1 MSPITDMQ
9 GRRVVIT
16 AGAAGLGREMVEVF
30 HQAGARLFICDVS
43 EQALQTVRAAMPD
56 VRVMVADVSDEHQVA
71 RLFLAVEAA
80 WQGLDVLINNAGIAG
95 PTGYVETLSKADWD
109 RTLAVNITGQFLCA
123 RAAVPLLKAAGGG
136 AMINM
141 SSAAGHL
148 GFAGRSAYS
157 ASKWA
162 VVGFT
167 KTLATELGA
176 HGVRV
181 NTILPGAVEGER
193 IRAVIAAKAQ
203 TLGRPVEEVA
213 QVYENQAALGRMVE
227 PRDVANLALFLAS
240 DAGRSISGQAI
251 AVDGHTEKL
260 T

>member
-1 MSPITDMQ
+1 MSSITEMQ
-9 GRRVVIT
+9 GRRVLIT
-16 AGAAGLGREMVEVF
+16 AGAAGLGRAMLEAF
-30 HQAGARLFICDVS
+30 HRAGARLFICDVS
-43 EQALQTVRAAMPD
+43 EQALRSVGSALPD
-56 VRVMVADVSDEHQVA
+56 VRSMVADVSEEDQVD
-71 RLFLAVEAA
+71 RLFSAVADA
-80 WQGLDVLINNAGIAG
+80 WQGLDVLVNNAGIAG

-123 RAAVPLLKAAGGG
+123 RAAVPLLKASPNA

-148 GFAGRSAYS
+148 AFAGRSAYS

-167 KTLATELGA
+167 KTLAAELGR

-181 NTILPGAVEGER
+181 NAILPGAVEGER
-193 IRAVIAAKAQ
+193 IRRVIAAKAE

-213 QVYENQAALGRMVE
+213 RAYESQAALGRMAE
-227 PRDVANLALFLAS
+227 PADIANLAVFLAS
-240 DAGRSISGQAI
+240 DAARSISGQAI

-260 T
+260 I